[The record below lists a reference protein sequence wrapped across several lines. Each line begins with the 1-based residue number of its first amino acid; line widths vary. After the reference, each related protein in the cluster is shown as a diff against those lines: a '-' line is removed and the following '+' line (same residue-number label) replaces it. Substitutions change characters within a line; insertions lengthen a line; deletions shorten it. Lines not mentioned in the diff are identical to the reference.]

1 MRYTI
6 YHLTRFRFTAPVVE
20 NVMEVRVQ
28 PCSDARQSCV
38 DFSIVTRPAARVD
51 TYVDHAGTQV
61 HHFDIPGSHRELS
74 AIAVSL
80 VDVADGEPDPALL
93 PQSTW
98 AEVDALADM
107 LDFWDYLHPTPLTR
121 TSELLCALAR
131 ELALDRSAPPLT
143 TLLQLNTR
151 LHRTLAYDVEA
162 TEVDSPIEDALQHR
176 RGVCQDYAHI
186 MLALLRNH
194 LHIPCRYVSGYLYH
208 STDDRSADGAS
219 HAWLEAWLPGYGWL
233 GLDPTNNL
241 PAGARHIR
249 VGAGRDYHDVPP
261 TRGVYRGAA
270 VGDLLVRVRVRRSA
284 PDVDVDEELSAEVA
298 QQTSTAATTNAGPL
312 DPAADP
318 AVAQQQQQQQQQ

>member
-1 MRYTI
+1 MNR
-6 YHLTRFRFTAPVVE
+6 
-20 NVMEVRVQ
+20 
-28 PCSDARQSCV
+28 
-38 DFSIVTRPAARVD
+38 TRPSCPKV
-51 TYVDHAGTQV
+51 
-61 HHFDIPGSHRELS
+61 PGPR
-74 AIAVSL
+74 
-80 VDVADGEPDPALL
+80 
-93 PQSTW
+93 W
-98 AEVDALADM
+98 ALADV

-121 TSELLCALAR
+121 TSELLCALAQ

-241 PAGARHIR
+241 PAGASHSRGR
-249 VGAGRDYHDVPP
+249 RKRLPRRPAGPRCLPWRGRGRPAGARACPAQCARRGRGGG
-261 TRGVYRGAA
+261 TE
-270 VGDLLVRVRVRRSA
+270 RRSGPA
-284 PDVDVDEELSAEVA
+284 DVNRCHD
-298 QQTSTAATTNAGPL
+298 QRRTL

-318 AVAQQQQQQQQQ
+318 AVAQQQQQQQQ